1 MKGYRYGPQ
10 YIPMG
15 GLDENILKL
24 ISEPVNKS
32 LIDDNKNNNNNNK
45 KNNNSNDNIDDF
57 RFFACLVLF
66 LLHL

>member
-32 LIDDNKNNNNNNK
+32 LLDDNNNNK
-45 KNNNSNDNIDDF
+45 KNNNNNDNIDDF
-57 RFFACLVLF
+57 RFFACLVSF